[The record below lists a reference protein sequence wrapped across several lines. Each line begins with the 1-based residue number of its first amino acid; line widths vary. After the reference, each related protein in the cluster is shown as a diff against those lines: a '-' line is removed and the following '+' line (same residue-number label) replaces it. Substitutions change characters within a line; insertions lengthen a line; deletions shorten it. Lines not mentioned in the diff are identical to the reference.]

1 MAVKCLSTTL
11 WSLNHK
17 EHHGENIKMDKQSHR
32 LWWSTLPLINID
44 CPLGLPWLLMTCYF
58 WNFTFIIIYEF
69 KHTFLVVI
77 TVPSQPPTAF
87 QLTASSSISI
97 TASWQLPPVFARH
110 GNITGFRLFYKKKGS
125 AGSATTLPISDGR
138 TSSRT
143 VSGLD
148 KFTEYEFQV
157 LAFTSDGDGP
167 KSSVKVKRTMED
179 GMWQSRDNE
188 KNCEP
193 CFFEFASSL
202 WVYWIYTNLMMR
214 RLIKQLY

>member
-1 MAVKCLSTTL
+1 
-11 WSLNHK
+11 
-17 EHHGENIKMDKQSHR
+17 
-32 LWWSTLPLINID
+32 
-44 CPLGLPWLLMTCYF
+44 MTCSF
-58 WNFTFIIIYEF
+58 LNFTFIIIHEF
-69 KHTFLVVI
+69 KHTFLVVN

-87 QLTASSSISI
+87 QLTASSSTSI

-110 GNITGFRLFYKKKGS
+110 GNIAGFKLFYKKKGS

-138 TSSRT
+138 TSSKT

-179 GMWQSRDNE
+179 GM
-188 KNCEP
+188 
-193 CFFEFASSL
+193 
-202 WVYWIYTNLMMR
+202 
-214 RLIKQLY
+214 